1 MEIFLPAKKPL
12 SLILSMLRKMW
23 HGLLLKVLAENLE
36 LPALFLKVHS
46 MLFFWIASINSG
58 YLKKGI
64 HKNV

>member
-1 MEIFLPAKKPL
+1 
-12 SLILSMLRKMW
+12 MW